1 MRSTQHALESNMQS
15 RWDDSDL
22 RALTSSQVDKGV
34 NEDLAI
40 RTYTTRLLGREPRLV
55 LHGGGNTSVKTRM
68 TDALGVEH
76 EVLCVKGSGW
86 DMGTIEPAG
95 LPAVELAPLA
105 ALARIPKLS
114 DVDLVAAQRRLLLD
128 PNAPNPSIEAVLHAI
143 LPHKYVD
150 HTHSNAIISLTNQA
164 DGEEIVRDLFPD
176 TTIIPYV
183 MPGFVLS
190 QRVRKQLDESPAPKH
205 LILMCHGIFTFS
217 DDPRQSYDDMIR
229 MCAAAEKRLDAGAPR
244 PFVRARLPARAPDVG
259 EIAPLVRGALARPS
273 DVEGR
278 PDRWILDFRTSEQI
292 RAFVDGADVSDYATR
307 GNAAPDHSIRIK
319 RFGLVAPA
327 PASGELEAF
336 AAALSASVR
345 TYCNNYAAYF
355 ERNNARAGGGI
366 TQLDPLPRVVYV
378 PGLGLFGVG
387 KSAKDAAV
395 CADIAEA
402 TVDVISRAEG
412 IGTFVALPEEDL
424 FDIEYWSLEQAKLAK
439 SRERPLNR
447 QVAIVTGGAS
457 GLGLA
462 TARLL
467 RSEGAEVAI
476 LDLDAGRVDLAA
488 SETGAMA
495 VVCDVTVP
503 RSVEDAIRQVAC
515 RFGGV
520 DILISN
526 AGAAFQGALDK
537 VDDAYF
543 RSAFDLNFWSHHLVA
558 RACVRVMTAQGT
570 GGAIVFNVSK
580 QALNPGPD
588 FGPYGTS
595 KAALM
600 ALVRQYAIEFG
611 ALGITANAVNADRI
625 RTLLLTDELIA
636 ERAAAR
642 GVTQEEY
649 MRGNLLKREVTAGD
663 VADAFLHLAKATKT
677 TGAILT
683 VDGGNVAAMVR

>member
-1 MRSTQHALESNMQS
+1 MQS

-22 RALTSSQVDKGV
+22 QTLISSCADNGV

-40 RTYTTRLLGREPRLV
+40 RTYTTRLLGQEPRLV
-55 LHGGGNTSVKTRM
+55 LHGGGNTSVKTRK

-86 DMGTIEPAG
+86 DMGTIMPAG

-105 ALARIPKLS
+105 ALARIPALS
-114 DVDLVAAQRRLLLD
+114 DVDVVATQRRLLVD
-128 PNAPNPSIEAVLHAI
+128 PHAPNPSIEAVLHAI
-143 LPHKYVD
+143 IPHKHVD
-150 HTHSNAIISLTNQA
+150 HTHSNAIISLTNQPN
-164 DGEEIVRDLFPD
+164 GEDIVRDLFPD
-176 TTIIPYV
+176 TTIVPYV
-183 MPGFVLS
+183 MPGFILS
-190 QRVRKQLDESPAPKH
+190 QKIRKQLDETPGAKH
-205 LILMCHGIFTFS
+205 LILMCHGIFTFH

-229 MCAAAEKRLDAGAPR
+229 MCTAAEKRLDSGAAR
-244 PFVRARLPARAPDVG
+244 PFVPARIPAKAPEVN
-259 EIAPLVRGALARPS
+259 EIAPLIRGALARPS
-273 DVEGR
+273 GVEGG
-278 PDRWILDFRTSEQI
+278 PDRWILDFRVSDQI
-292 RAFVDGADVSDYATR
+292 RAFVDGADADDYATR
-307 GNAAPDHSIRIK
+307 GNATPDHSIRIK

-327 PASGELEAF
+327 PASGRLDEF
-336 AAALSASVR
+336 AAGLSVGIR
-345 TYCNNYAAYF
+345 NYRDEYVAYF
-355 ERNNARAGGGI
+355 ERNNARAGGGL
-366 TQLDPLPRVVYV
+366 TQLDPVPRVVYV
-378 PGLGLFGVG
+378 PGVGLFGAG
-387 KSAKDAAV
+387 NSATDASA

-412 IGTFVALPEEDL
+412 IGTFVALPEEDH

-439 SRERPLNR
+439 SVEEPLNR
-447 QVAIVTGGAS
+447 QIAIVTGGAS

-462 TARLL
+462 TAKLL

-476 LDLDAGRVDLAA
+476 FDIDGERANLAA

-495 VVCDVTVP
+495 VACDVTVP
-503 RSVEDAIRQVAC
+503 RSVEDAVRQVAC

-526 AGAAFQGALDK
+526 AGAAFHGALDS

-543 RSAFDLNFWSHHLVA
+543 RSAFDLNFWSHHLIA
-558 RACVRVMTAQGT
+558 RECVRMMEAQGT

-580 QALNPGPD
+580 QALNPGPE

-600 ALVRQYAIEFG
+600 ALVRQYAIEHG
-611 ALGITANAVNADRI
+611 TSGITANAVNADRI
-625 RTLLLTDELIA
+625 RTGLMTDELVA
-636 ERAAAR
+636 KRAAAR
-642 GVTQEEY
+642 GITQEEY
-649 MRGNLLKREVTAGD
+649 LRDNLLKREVTARD
-663 VADAFLHLAKATKT
+663 VAEAFLHLTKAAKT